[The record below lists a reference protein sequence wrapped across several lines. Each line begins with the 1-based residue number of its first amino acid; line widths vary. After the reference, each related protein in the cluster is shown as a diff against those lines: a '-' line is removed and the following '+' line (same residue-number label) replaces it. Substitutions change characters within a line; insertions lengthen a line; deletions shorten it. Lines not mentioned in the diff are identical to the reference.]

1 MNLSCRNSA
10 TEGTAAMQGRVD
22 YIDIYRGIAIILMV
36 MGHVNFGAAF
46 DHYIHAFNMPMWFF
60 ISGYFFRD
68 KGWTYRKYIAYRG
81 KRLLLPYV
89 AFGSV
94 HYFYAVLFLD
104 KSQGLVHWGY
114 LKSYLIFN
122 DSGLPLSGAF
132 WFLTA
137 MLVADVLFLVLR
149 RSIRSDKLFAAA
161 IALMAVFGIVFPAR
175 SPVRLPWTADASFVA
190 LGFYYAGYLTRNHPV
205 ISGWYQKYLQ
215 KNILLDIPVFLVNA
229 VLIFATPYVNLRTA
243 TYPNALLLYFNALTA
258 TVLYLSLCFR
268 FSKISLPVIG
278 RVKSILI
285 YIGQNSIPYLCFNRL
300 IITLLEKV
308 LPRGGFFSQT
318 LILVCSMCILSA
330 MTCVIL
336 HTPLKR
342 ILGK

>member
-1 MNLSCRNSA
+1 M
-10 TEGTAAMQGRVD
+10 
-22 YIDIYRGIAIILMV
+22 
-36 MGHVNFGAAF
+36 
-46 DHYIHAFNMPMWFF
+46 
-60 ISGYFFRD
+60 
-68 KGWTYRKYIAYRG
+68 
-81 KRLLLPYV
+81 
-89 AFGSV
+89 
-94 HYFYAVLFLD
+94 
-104 KSQGLVHWGY
+104 
-114 LKSYLIFN
+114 
-122 DSGLPLSGAF
+122 
-132 WFLTA
+132 
-137 MLVADVLFLVLR
+137 
-149 RSIRSDKLFAAA
+149 
-161 IALMAVFGIVFPAR
+161 
-175 SPVRLPWTADASFVA
+175 
-190 LGFYYAGYLTRNHPV
+190 
-205 ISGWYQKYLQ
+205 
-215 KNILLDIPVFLVNA
+215 FLVNA

-268 FSKISLPVIG
+268 FSKIRLPVIG